1 MPRGT
6 EIPSWITPQRSCTDL
21 PHPLLDP
28 SLGDAIGS
36 VRAADA
42 IDGVGDEGRSSKGIN
57 PRRPC
62 TDPPHHRREQTL

>member
-6 EIPSWITPQRSCTDL
+6 EITTWITPQRSCMDL

-28 SLGDAIGS
+28 SLGDGIGS